1 MLSVKYQIYQLSA
14 RSVLGYAREQDGA
27 YTFTLDA
34 AETKKCVPLT
44 SEQDD
49 NALFYQI
56 MCVLHGDD
64 FAVPK
69 NQRVISDLAEVIFY
83 MDFAGIFDHR
93 TERKKYLTRQKKAET
108 MFRPEGIVLD
118 FGGGPHA
125 YVAFERSG
133 SMSRKAKL
141 SFIRR
146 DYYEPVRRRI
156 MMDLKIDRCQ
166 LSKLYA
172 YNGLMLSSG
181 VRIDGIE
188 IDRPHRVIVVDNP
201 VFTESRLPVITVEGE
216 ESQGGVRRYHRV
228 KKLMDVDTLQFDGEG
243 LVSKEYAKV
252 IDNAYCGRHPH
263 HSFQIRLPYI
273 KGMLH
278 EVDFKDFLK
287 SAGVDTITDI
297 WGEVH
302 QAADVDIILT
312 KSQFKGYGWLT
323 ENRKF
328 WADYWE
334 AFRRYRH
341 GLYITN
347 VSKEKPS
354 AFTELNYQFLA
365 TLSIQ
370 SEEFRP
376 GNLPD
381 GWTHSPAEDPRHWL
395 TKETE
400 LAYYNLYANEKYR
413 LEYFLDRDFARDSRE
428 YHLARVLKKNPL
440 FLAEPYFTK
449 QLEDRAEHI
458 LRQYA
463 VGRLIVAGDNRFFS
477 DDLLELL
484 VSLLPDSIRR
494 NNRQR
499 TFYTSA
505 LLDQFKE
512 PVFYAPKAAYA
523 HSDSCTLLRNPH
535 IARNEE
541 VQMMAHKSKDNMRR
555 FYFGHLS
562 DVVMIP
568 SHTMTAERL
577 GGADFD
583 GDMVK
588 TIADPIVNRCV
599 RRNYDSLPHDPLNS
613 RRNLS
618 LLKIPTETA
627 QVRSADDWYAQ
638 FETVRDTFSS
648 RIGQICNAAL
658 DRSTIAYNENSD
670 AAERQRCREE
680 TELLAI
686 LTGLE
691 IDSAK
696 TGVRPDLEEYL
707 GRRTVRRTSFLQYK
721 NLLEKAEERRAWYE
735 PTHAQ
740 KLKTFFE
747 KTDWEQVDSCVERL
761 PYLAH
766 LLKKNTPKLRPKSAA
781 DEELFTFAQIKG
793 WKERLDPAVLSS
805 VKALLDDY
813 EVCLARIRACCVPVT
828 KMQRIK
834 DIERILYSRGQEDE
848 YGVDELYALFQR
860 LPPERI
866 ANLRRILR
874 EQGWHFMDEDIR
886 EEFLRQ
892 WLPEMELAPWYELL
906 CDFRF
911 GGYRVLGDVVC
922 DVDDENAASD
932 HRKLFRESDT
942 TNFTSMMIAY
952 TQHPFAR
959 NHRETVAEKCREL
972 LDGIVKPKFAVLY
985 VVALGK
991 RKLLWE
997 LLPDQIERH
1006 VVRVRHDQRMG

>member
-1 MLSVKYQIYQLSA
+1 MPPVKYQIYQLSA

-34 AETKKCVPLT
+34 AETKKCVSLA

-69 NQRVISDLAEVIFY
+69 DQRVIFDLAEIIFY

-93 TERKKYLTRQKKAET
+93 TGRKKYLTRRKKAEA

-133 SMSRKAKL
+133 SMSRQAKL

-156 MMDLKIDRCQ
+156 MMDLEIDRCQ

-172 YNGLMLSSG
+172 YNGLMLSGG

-201 VFTESRLPVITVEGE
+201 VFTESRLPVITVEGGE
-216 ESQGGVRRYHRV
+216 ILGGVRRYHRV
-228 KKLMDVDTLQFDGEG
+228 EKLMDVGTLQFDGEG
-243 LVSKEYAKV
+243 LISREYAKI
-252 IDNAYCGRHPH
+252 IDSAYCGRHPH

-287 SAGVDTITDI
+287 SAGVDAITDI

-302 QAADVDIILT
+302 RVADVDIILT

-323 ENRKF
+323 ENRKS
-328 WADYWE
+328 WADYWD
-334 AFRRYRH
+334 AFRQYRH

-365 TLSIQ
+365 TLSIRA
-370 SEEFRP
+370 EEFRP
-376 GNLPD
+376 GDLPD

-400 LAYYNLYANEKYR
+400 LAYYNLCANEKYR
-413 LEYFLDRDFARDSRE
+413 LEYFLDKDLAKGSRE
-428 YHLARVLKKNPL
+428 YHLTRVLKKNPL
-440 FLAEPYFTK
+440 FLTEPYFTK

-484 VSLLPDSIRR
+484 VSLLPDNIRR
-494 NNRQR
+494 TGRQR

-599 RRNYDSLPHDPLNS
+599 RRNYDSLPHDPLNN
-613 RRNLS
+613 RWNLP
-618 LLKIPTETA
+618 LLKIPAETA
-627 QVRSADDWYAQ
+627 QVRSADDWMAR

-670 AAERQRCREE
+670 AEERQRCREE

-696 TGVRPDLEEYL
+696 TGVRPNLEEYL
-707 GRRTVRRTSFLQYK
+707 GRRTICRTSFLQYK
-721 NLLEKAEERRAWYE
+721 TLLEKAEERRAWYE

-766 LLKKNTPKLRPKSAA
+766 LLKKNTPRLRPKPAA
-781 DEELFTFAQIKG
+781 DEELFTFAQAVG
-793 WKERLDPAVLSS
+793 WKERLDSAVLSS

-813 EVCLARIRACCVPVT
+813 ETCLARIRTCRVSVT
-828 KMQRIK
+828 KMQRIN
-834 DIERILYSRGQEDE
+834 DIERVLYSRGQEDE
-848 YGVDELYALFQR
+848 YDVDELYALFQR

-866 ANLRRILR
+866 ANLRQALR
-874 EQGWHFMDEDIR
+874 EKAWHFMEEDIR
-886 EEFLRQ
+886 EEFLRR
-892 WLPEMELAPWYELL
+892 WLPEAEFVPWYDLL

-942 TNFTSMMIAY
+942 PNFTAMMGAY

-959 NHRETVAEKCREL
+959 NYRETIAEKCREL
-972 LDGIVKPKFAVLY
+972 LNGIVKPKFAVLY

-997 LLPDQIERH
+997 LLPDQIERY
-1006 VVRVRHDQRMG
+1006 VVRVRHD

>member
-1 MLSVKYQIYQLSA
+1 MLPVKYQIYQLSA
-14 RSVLGYAREQDGA
+14 RSVLGCARGQDGA
-27 YTFTLDA
+27 YTFTLNA
-34 AETKKCVPLT
+34 AETKKCVSLA

-56 MCVLHGDD
+56 MCVLHGND
-64 FAVPK
+64 FSVPK
-69 NQRVISDLAEVIFY
+69 DQRVISDLAEVIFY

-93 TERKKYLTRQKKAET
+93 TERKKYLTRQKKAEA
-108 MFRPEGIVLD
+108 MFRPDGIVLD

-133 SMSRKAKL
+133 SMSRQAKL

-146 DYYEPVRRRI
+146 EHYEPVRRRI
-156 MMDLKIDRCQ
+156 MMDLRINRCQ

-188 IDRPHRVIVVDNP
+188 IDRPHRVIVIDNP
-201 VFTESRLPVITVEGE
+201 VFIESQLPVITVEGE
-216 ESQGGVRRYHRV
+216 EIQGGVRKYHRIEGRA
-228 KKLMDVDTLQFDGEG
+228 DVDTLQFDGEG
-243 LVSKEYAKV
+243 VISKEYAKV
-252 IDNAYCGRHPH
+252 IDIAYCGRHLH
-263 HSFQIRLPYI
+263 HSFQIRLPYV

-278 EVDFKDFLK
+278 EVDFKNFLK
-287 SAGVDTITDI
+287 SAGVHTITDI

-302 QAADVDIILT
+302 KVADVDIILT

-323 ENRKF
+323 ENQKS
-328 WADYWE
+328 WADYWA
-334 AFRRYRH
+334 AFRRYHH

-370 SEEFRP
+370 AEEFRP
-376 GNLPD
+376 GDLPD
-381 GWTHSPAEDPRHWL
+381 GWTCSPADDQRHWL

-400 LAYYNLYANEKYR
+400 LAYYNLCANEKYR
-413 LEYFLDRDFARDSRE
+413 LEYFLDKDFARGSRE
-428 YHLARVLKKNPL
+428 YHLAQVLKKNPL
-440 FLAEPYFTK
+440 FIAEPYFTK
-449 QLEDRAEHI
+449 QLEDRAEYI

-484 VSLLPDSIRR
+484 VSLLPDNIRR
-494 NNRQR
+494 TSRQK

-505 LLDQFKE
+505 LLNHTDP

-523 HSDSCTLLRNPH
+523 YNDSCTLLRNPH

-541 VQMMAHKSKDNMRR
+541 VQMLAHRGRDNMRQ

-562 DVVMIP
+562 DVVMVP
-568 SHTMTAERL
+568 SHTITAERL

-583 GDMVK
+583 GDMIK
-588 TIADPIVNRCV
+588 TIADPVVNQCV
-599 RRNYDSLPHDPLNS
+599 KRNYGFALHDPFNGRWGLP
-613 RRNLS
+613 
-618 LLKIPTETA
+618 LLKIPAEEA
-627 QVRSADDWYAQ
+627 QVRSADDWYAR

-658 DRSTIAYNENSD
+658 DRSMIAYNENSD
-670 AAERQRCREE
+670 AEEHQHCREE

-707 GRRTVRRTSFLQYK
+707 GQRTVRRTSFLQYK

-740 KLKTFFE
+740 KLKAFFE
-747 KTDWEQVDSCVERL
+747 KTNWEQVDSCVERL
-761 PYLAH
+761 PYLAY
-766 LLKKNTPKLRPKSAA
+766 LLKKNTPKLQPKPAT
-781 DEELFTFAQIKG
+781 DEELFTFAQVKG
-793 WKERLDPAVLSS
+793 WKERLDSALLSS
-805 VKALLDDY
+805 IKALLTDY
-813 EVCLARIRACCVPVT
+813 EACLARIRTCRVSVT
-828 KMQRIK
+828 KMQRAK

-848 YGVDELYALFQR
+848 YDVDKLYALFQG

-866 ANLRRILR
+866 TDLRRALR
-874 EQGWHFMDEDIR
+874 EQVWHFMDEDGR
-886 EEFLRQ
+886 EDFLRQ
-892 WLPEMELAPWYELL
+892 WLPETEFASWYDLL

-911 GGYRVLGDVVC
+911 GGYRVLGDVVS

-932 HRKLFRESDT
+932 HRTLFREGDT
-942 TNFTSMMIAY
+942 PAFTSMMEAY
-952 TQHPFAR
+952 TQHPFAW
-959 NHRETVAEKCREL
+959 NYRETVAEKCREL
-972 LDGIVKPKFAVLY
+972 LDAMVKPKFAVLY

-991 RKLLWE
+991 RKLLWD
-997 LLPDQIERH
+997 LLPDQIERNA
-1006 VVRVRHDQRMG
+1006 VRVRYAKRMG

>member
-1 MLSVKYQIYQLSA
+1 MSPVKYQIYELSA
-14 RSVLGYAREQDGA
+14 RSVLSYARKQDRE
-27 YTFTLDA
+27 YSFTLDT
-34 AETKKCVPLT
+34 AETKKCISLAM
-44 SEQDD
+44 EQDD

-64 FAVPK
+64 FIIQK
-69 NQRVISDLAEVIFY
+69 NHRVISDLSGIIFY
-83 MDFAGIFDHR
+83 MDFGGIFDHR
-93 TERKKYLTRQKKAET
+93 TGRKKYLTRQKKAET
-108 MFRPEGIVLD
+108 MFRPEGITLD

-133 SMSRKAKL
+133 SMSRQAKL
-141 SFIRR
+141 SFIRQ

-156 MMDLKIDRCQ
+156 MMDLHIDRCQ

-172 YNGLMLSSG
+172 YNGLMLSGG

-201 VFTESRLPVITVEGE
+201 VYTESQLPVITVEGGE
-216 ESQGGVRRYHRV
+216 IQNGVRRYHRV
-228 KKLMDVDTLQFDGEG
+228 EKCMDVDTLRFDGEG
-243 LVSKEYAKV
+243 LISKEYAKI
-252 IDNAYCGRHPH
+252 IDTAYCGRHTH

-287 SAGVDTITDI
+287 SAGVHTVTDI

-302 QAADVDIILT
+302 REEEVDIILT

-323 ENRKF
+323 ENGKF
-328 WADYWE
+328 WADYWD

-347 VSKEKPS
+347 VSKEKPA

-365 TLSIQ
+365 TLSIRA
-370 SEEFRP
+370 EEFRP
-376 GNLPD
+376 GDLPD
-381 GWTHSPAEDPRHWL
+381 GWTTSPTEDQRHWL

-400 LAYYNLYANEKYR
+400 LAYYNLCANKESR
-413 LEYFLDRDFARDSRE
+413 LAYFLDKEFARGSRE

-440 FLAEPYFTK
+440 FLNEPYFTK
-449 QLEDRAEHI
+449 QLKDRAEHV

-477 DDLLELL
+477 DDLLEFLL
-484 VSLLPDSIRR
+484 CLIPDNVRR
-494 NNRQR
+494 TNREK
-499 TFYTSA
+499 TFYHSA
-505 LLDQFKE
+505 LSDYSDP
-512 PVFYAPKAAYA
+512 PVFYAPKAAYS

-541 VQMMAHKSKDNMRR
+541 VQMLAHTDKDNMRR

-562 DVVMIP
+562 DVVMV
-568 SHTMTAERL
+568 SSQTMTAERL
-577 GGADFD
+577 GGADYD
-583 GDMVK
+583 GDMIK

-599 RRNYDSLPHDPLNS
+599 KRNYESLPHDPFNS
-613 RRNLS
+613 RWNLP
-618 LLKIPTETA
+618 LLKIPAETA
-627 QVRSADDWYAQ
+627 QLRSADDWHAR

-658 DRSTIAYNENSD
+658 DRSTIAYNENINTE
-670 AAERQRCREE
+670 ERQRCREE

-691 IDSAK
+691 IDSSK
-696 TGVRPDLEEYL
+696 TGVRPDLAEYL
-707 GRRTVRRTSFLQYK
+707 GQRTVRRTSFLQYK

-740 KLKTFFE
+740 KLKAFFE
-747 KTDWEQVDSCVERL
+747 KTNWEQADSCVERL
-761 PYLAH
+761 PYLAY
-766 LLKKNTPKLRPKSAA
+766 LLKKNTPRLRPKPAA
-781 DEELFTFAQIKG
+781 DEKLFAFAQTAG
-793 WKERLDPAVLSS
+793 WKEQLDLAVLSS

-813 EVCLARIRACCVPVT
+813 ENCLARIRACRIPLT
-828 KMQRIK
+828 RMQRAK

-848 YGVDELYALFQR
+848 CNVDELYALFQG
-860 LPPERI
+860 LSPERI
-866 ANLRRILR
+866 TELRRALR
-874 EQGWHFMDEDIR
+874 EQTWHFMAEDAR
-886 EEFLRQ
+886 EEFLHR
-892 WLPEMELAPWYELL
+892 WLPEPEFVPWYDLL

-922 DVDDENAASD
+922 DVEDENTASD
-932 HRKLFRESDT
+932 RRTLLREGDT
-942 TNFTSMMIAY
+942 PAFIAMIEVY

-959 NHRETVAEKCREL
+959 NYRETVAEKCREL
-972 LDGIVKPKFAVLY
+972 LDGIVKPRFAVQY

-997 LLPDQIERH
+997 LLLDQVEKNA
-1006 VVRVRHDQRMG
+1006 VRVYHDQRMG